1 MHFLLLRL
9 LPWISGIGMAFALW
23 MQWREPLLY
32 PVPLLGGL
40 ILFLLST
47 GLLLWRRIS
56 IAGFFE
62 RVVPPFSLLFAIGIG
77 FLMIEDPL
85 QRLFFSCVA
94 VLTVTISLEMLFY
107 FLFDP
112 KRYPVNALS
121 HMALASVPLT
131 AYALAAGLSGLVVF
145 IHLPGWIPFLLL
157 GIYGLAAY
165 WTTEHPVAD
174 MASRRRWRILGLIIG
189 LQVAL
194 FGLLLPLEVWTQGLL
209 AALLFAAPLRIRRY
223 AFPPAPSSRIAL
235 FETICV
241 VLFFG
246 ALLLTARWA

>member
-1 MHFLLLRL
+1 
-9 LPWISGIGMAFALW
+9 MAVALW
-23 MQWREPLLY
+23 FQWHQPLLY
-32 PVPLLGGL
+32 PVPLLIGIAIFSVASL
-40 ILFLLST
+40 
-47 GLLLWRRIS
+47 LLLWKRIS
-56 IAGFFE
+56 FAGFFE
-62 RVVPPFSLLFAIGIG
+62 RIVPPLALLFAITLA

-85 QRLFFSCVA
+85 QQLFFSCVA

-131 AYALAAGLSGLVVF
+131 AYALAAGLSGLRVF
-145 IHLPGWIPFLLL
+145 VNLPAWIPCLLL
-157 GIYGLAAY
+157 GAYGLAAY

-174 MASRRRWRILGLIIG
+174 VASRRRWRIMGVIIG

-209 AALLFAAPLRIRRY
+209 AAFLFAVPLRIRRY
-223 AFPPAPSSRIAL
+223 AFPPAPALRIAI
-235 FETICV
+235 FEAV
-241 VLFFG
+241 FVSLFFG